1 MRKFAIVFLATA
13 GLCGPFAANATLVQ
27 NSPVAPNTPP
37 VMSVSGATVVPN
49 DLSNQIAHLNGE
61 VSTLQQQVQTILQ
74 QPAVTAQAPARLYPD
89 SVGG

>member
-1 MRKFAIVFLATA
+1 MRKFAIVFLAAA
-13 GLCGPFAANATLVQ
+13 GICGPFAANATLVQ

-37 VMSVSGATVVPN
+37 MMSVSGATVVS
-49 DLSNQIAHLNGE
+49 SNLPHQIAHLNGE

-74 QPAVTAQAPARLYPD
+74 QPAVTSQASARLYPD